1 MIKHFYMQLIG
12 IMSITSPS
20 ALLFSISFLIRIG
33 GKYQTSMAAV
43 KICFLLKKVQFGIP
57 EPGIPNSHLE
67 MFSLIL
73 EHRGSSG
80 NEPSAHH
87 GFMRG

>member
-1 MIKHFYMQLIG
+1 MIKHFYRQLIG
-12 IMSITSPS
+12 ITSITSPS
-20 ALLFSISFLIRIG
+20 ALLFPKSFLIRIG
-33 GKYQTSMAAV
+33 EKYQTSMAAV
-43 KICFLLKKVQFGIP
+43 KIVQFGIP

-73 EHRGSSG
+73 KYPGSSG
-80 NEPSAHH
+80 NEPSAHC